1 MDLTGLQSQLSGL
14 KHYPIEQW
22 HPPFC
27 GSIPLHIDR
36 NGQWLYQES
45 AINRLELV
53 RLFAAILS
61 CQQGRYFLTT
71 PAEQVE
77 MTVADAP
84 FMLVSCQWLAASSGK
99 AQLQV
104 TSSVGESYLISTELP
119 VQLQT
124 DPRTGDSL
132 PYLQLPRGLH
142 AKFSRSLYYE
152 LVEEALKQHQA
163 DDGNLRLVSGD
174 YVFILGST
182 AEAI

>member
-1 MDLTGLQSQLSGL
+1 MDLSGLQTQLSGL

-27 GSIPLHIDR
+27 GSLPMHIDR
-36 NGQWLYQES
+36 DGQWLYQQS
-45 AINRLELV
+45 AINRIELV

-71 PAEQVE
+71 PAEKVE
-77 MTVADAP
+77 ITVADAP
-84 FMLVSCQWLAASSGK
+84 FMLVACQWLQQPNGP

-104 TSSVGESYLISTELP
+104 TSSVGESYLISAELP

-124 DPRTGDSL
+124 DPLTGDNL

-142 AKFSRSLYYE
+142 AKFARSLYYE
-152 LVEEALKQHQA
+152 LVEVALSRPQS
-163 DDGNLRLVSGD
+163 DDSSLCLASGD
-174 YVFILGST
+174 YIFSLGT
-182 AEAI
+182 INDE

>member
-1 MDLTGLQSQLSGL
+1 MDLSGLQTQLSGL

-27 GSIPLHIDR
+27 GAIPLHIDR
-36 NGQWLYQES
+36 DGQWLYQQS
-45 AINRLELV
+45 AINRIELV

-61 CQQGRYFLTT
+61 CQQGRYLLTT

-77 MTVADAP
+77 ITVADAP
-84 FMLVSCQWLAASSGK
+84 FMLVACQWLTPTNGT

-104 TSSVGESYLISTELP
+104 TSSVGESYLISAEFP
-119 VQLQT
+119 VQLHL
-124 DPRTGDSL
+124 DPATGDTL

-152 LVEEALKQHQA
+152 LVEVALSQPQPDA
-163 DDGNLRLVSGD
+163 TNLSLTSGEYRFSLGAIDG
-174 YVFILGST
+174 
-182 AEAI
+182 E